1 MLEESN
7 SVARLTNSLDSGGFS
22 VADLATAVTV
32 LDANGRAGVPSLLIS
47 GPGMGKSSL
56 VRGLAA
62 SDGVLCETVLGSLR
76 EPADFAGLPVVREH
90 GVTLE
95 APDWAKRIHA
105 EGGGY
110 LFLDELTT
118 SPPAV
123 QAAMLAVALDL
134 KVGDLQLPKGTRVIA
149 GANPPDCAAG
159 GYELEAPL
167 ANRFCHVEFTP
178 SVDEWLDGMATGWA
192 TPPASRA
199 VATDEQR
206 VALVRSSITGYVQRN
221 PEALDAFPS
230 SAAQTGGAWP
240 SRRTWAMLAAV
251 LPHLRDDDNAA
262 INAAVFGLI
271 GEGTGVEFLEWRR
284 NADLPDPVAVIENPE
299 TAFDWQS
306 RPDLVWAVL
315 SGVTAWAAGRGTVEA
330 WRSAWGPLIAAAEA
344 GAPDVAGAAAR
355 TLAKARPAKAV
366 VPAAAKRFSPMLV
379 AAGLV
384 GEAA

>member
-1 MLEESN
+1 M
-7 SVARLTNSLDSGGFS
+7 
-22 VADLATAVTV
+22 ADLATAVTV

-366 VPAAAKRFSPMLV
+366 VPAAARRFSPVLV

>member
-1 MLEESN
+1 M
-7 SVARLTNSLDSGGFS
+7 
-22 VADLATAVTV
+22 ADLATAVTV

-62 SDGVLCETVLGSLR
+62 ADGVLCKTVLGSLR
-76 EPADFAGLPVVREH
+76 EPSDFAGLPVVREH

-95 APDWAKRIHA
+95 APAWAKELVA
-105 EGGGY
+105 GGGGY

-134 KVGDLQLPKGTRVIA
+134 TVGDVQLPKGTRVIA

-178 SVDEWLDGMATGWA
+178 SVDEWLDGMSTGWGA
-192 TPPASRA
+192 PPASRA

-206 VALVRSSITGYVQRN
+206 VALVRSSITGFVQRN
-221 PEALDAFPS
+221 PDALDAFPS

-240 SRRTWAMLAAV
+240 SRRTWSMLAAV
-251 LPHLRDDDNAA
+251 LPHLREDDNAA
-262 INAAVFGLI
+262 INTAVFGLI
-271 GEGTGVEFLEWRR
+271 GEGAGVEFLEWRR
-284 NADLPDPVAVIENPE
+284 SADLPDPVAVVENPDS
-299 TAFDWQS
+299 AFDWQS

-315 SGVTAWAAGRGTVEA
+315 SGVTAWAVGRGTVEA

-355 TLAKARPAKAV
+355 TLAKARPAKAT
-366 VPAAAKRFSPMLV
+366 VPASARRFAPMLT
-379 AAGLV
+379 AAGLM
-384 GEAA
+384 EAAA

>member
-1 MLEESN
+1 MP
-7 SVARLTNSLDSGGFS
+7 
-22 VADLATAVTV
+22 DLATAVTV
-32 LDANGRAGVPSLLIS
+32 VDACGRAGVPSLLIS

-56 VRGLAA
+56 VRALAA
-62 SDGVLCETVLGSLR
+62 SEGVLCETVLGSLR
-76 EPADFAGLPVVREH
+76 EPADFAGLPVVRES
-90 GVTLE
+90 GVRLE
-95 APDWAKRIHA
+95 APDWARRLHA

-167 ANRFCHVEFTP
+167 ANRFCHIEFTP

-192 TPPASRA
+192 STASSRA
-199 VATDEQR
+199 VTTDEQR
-206 VALVRSSITGYVQRN
+206 EALVRSSIIGYIQRA
-221 PEALDAFPS
+221 PEALDAFPKVGV
-230 SAAQTGGAWP
+230 QTGGAWP
-240 SRRTWAMLAAV
+240 SRRTWSMLAKV
-251 LPHLRDDDNAA
+251 LPHVRDDDNAA
-262 INAAVFGLI
+262 TNAVVFGLI
-271 GEGTGVEFLEWRR
+271 GDGTGVEFLEWRR

-299 TAFDWQS
+299 TAFDWRS

-315 SGVTAWAAGRGTVEA
+315 SGVTAWAASRGTVEA
-330 WRSAWGPLIAAAEA
+330 WRNAWGPLIAAAEA

-355 TLAKARPAKAV
+355 TLAKARPAKAS
-366 VPAAAKRFSPMLV
+366 VPASARRFAPMLV

-384 GEAA
+384 EAAA